1 MIVAVAIAIPS
12 IPNNPPPQKKK
23 KKKKK
28 IGTST
33 LFEPMASAL
42 AHRCSTQLSYEDSY
56 IGSRP
61 IC

>member
-12 IPNNPPPQKKK
+12 RANTPPSPPPQKKK
-23 KKKKK
+23 
-28 IGTST
+28 IVTST

>member
-1 MIVAVAIAIPS
+1 MIVAVTIAIPS
-12 IPNNPPPQKKK
+12 RANTPPPPKK

-33 LFEPMASAL
+33 LFEPIASAL

>member
-12 IPNNPPPQKKK
+12 RANTPPPPK

>member
-12 IPNNPPPQKKK
+12 IANNPPPPKN

>member
-12 IPNNPPPQKKK
+12 RANTPPPPQ

-33 LFEPMASAL
+33 FLEPEPMASAL

>member
-12 IPNNPPPQKKK
+12 RANTTPPPQK

>member
-12 IPNNPPPQKKK
+12 LANTPPPPK

-56 IGSRP
+56 IGIRP